1 MFENS
6 GSKLKSLSK
15 VVFAVMLI
23 VSLGGALATGIL
35 VGKAAA
41 YSCGS
46 GYYSHHDDDSAGF
59 FAGAGIFLAISIGGF
74 FSAYVA
80 SSALYGIGESVE
92 NSEAAKKAAE
102 QNRAI
107 LLKLTGAPA
116 ADGKNPSAAKS
127 AAKPVFKPDAA
138 PDAKED
144 APAPIDNTKMRCP
157 KCGAVQPK
165 GRSVC
170 WDCSFR
176 FEEAPASDVWVC
188 PSCGRKN
195 KGNDVCWD
203 CGAKRGENP
212 APEEWLCRKCGT
224 KNEADARF
232 CLRCGTPKA

>member
-23 VSLGGALATGIL
+23 VSLGGALAAGIL

-46 GYYSHHDDDSAGF
+46 GYYSHHDDDTAGF
-59 FAGAGIFLAISIGGF
+59 FAGAGVFLAISIGGF

-102 QNRAI
+102 QNRAM
-107 LLKLTGAPA
+107 LLKLTGSGAGSEAPA
-116 ADGKNPSAAKS
+116 NKQTVKDAPPAAK
-127 AAKPVFKPDAA
+127 KDAVVL
-138 PDAKED
+138 DD
-144 APAPIDNTKMRCP
+144 TKMRCP

-170 WDCSFR
+170 WDCGMR
-176 FEEAPASDVWVC
+176 FTAEDAPAA
-188 PSCGRKN
+188 P
-195 KGNDVCWD
+195 
-203 CGAKRGENP
+203 AKTD
-212 APEEWLCRKCGT
+212 AWFCVSCGT
-224 KNEADARF
+224 KNEASAKF
-232 CLRCGTPKA
+232 CMRCGTPKV